1 MSLQVLL
8 RKVVYSNE
16 QPQRRVKQLSAYFR
30 GRGNQSMKER
40 GINGRLYGRSIVH
53 IYLVPIDYEPSD
65 NALAS
70 TKDVD
75 NG

>member
-1 MSLQVLL
+1 
-8 RKVVYSNE
+8 
-16 QPQRRVKQLSAYFR
+16 
-30 GRGNQSMKER
+30 MKER
-40 GINGRLYGRSIVH
+40 GINGRLYDRSIVH

>member
-1 MSLQVLL
+1 MSFQVLL
-8 RKVVYSNE
+8 RKVVYSNGE
-16 QPQRRVKQLSAYFR
+16 SQRRTKQLSAYFQE
-30 GRGNQSMKER
+30 RGNQAMKER

-75 NG
+75 K